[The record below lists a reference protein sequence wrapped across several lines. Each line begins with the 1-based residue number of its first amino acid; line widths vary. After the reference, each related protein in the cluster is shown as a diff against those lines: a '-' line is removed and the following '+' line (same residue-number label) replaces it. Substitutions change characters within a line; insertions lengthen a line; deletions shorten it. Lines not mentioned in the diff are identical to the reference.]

1 MCGPQARYPPPR
13 LPRPPPQY
21 PLCLVLL
28 ASGRVDVKPLI
39 THRCGGQGDREGAAA
54 VLPACLPAG
63 AQASQLPA
71 PAAACRLPACFRSF
85 GFSAADIQRGF
96 EAAHADPAAVKV
108 MFDLR

>member
-1 MCGPQARYPPPR
+1 MPHAALGLPPR
-13 LPRPPPQY
+13 TPQY
-21 PLCLVLL
+21 PLCLSLL

-39 THRCGGQGDREGAAA
+39 THRCAP
-54 VLPACLPAG
+54 LPGPCCPSCLPG
-63 AQASQLPA
+63 PPA
-71 PAAACRLPACFRSF
+71 RSPADAWVDRPGQPFLLARRSF